1 MKKIVVFGNDGVRN
15 SAIYKEIQKI
25 LVLNKDKILI
35 NPVINYVENWAEIN
49 GEQYSFIN
57 TCSFN
62 FPSKNDDLVTREMKI
77 LNDKLISSSD
87 LLLWI
92 INSQV
97 NFSDHNFSIQKYLE
111 RKQKKY
117 VIIFDNFDYST
128 RDEEDYLNDYYL
140 QKLLRGKIKT
150 YFLPLKS
157 GFITQKLKSILSKEL
172 DFKMLCKDS
181 FDIGNIGNNEKK
193 NDILVKLTIFGPPN
207 SGKSTLLNALIQEE
221 RSVVS
226 QIAGTTKEDVF
237 ARWSRNNID
246 FQLKDTEGI
255 INKKRN
261 NKEILKDCNIALVI
275 IDVSLVIT
283 KQTLQIVN
291 LASKCE
297 KAVLIILNKIDLIS
311 KYKLELVKEEIRSR
325 LKSFSFVPIIS
336 ISAIKGTNF
345 SFLLAIL
352 DNAIKQSKL
361 TFTKSF
367 IENHFNLLTEN
378 NPPSNVKGKRLKIY
392 YAIHE
397 TGFIHKFVV
406 FVNSIDLIHFSY
418 KRYIVNYLRRN
429 FKIECLPIKLFFKK
443 S

>member
-1 MKKIVVFGNDGVRN
+1 MKKIVIFGTDGIRN
-15 SAIYKEIQKI
+15 LAIYKEIQKI
-25 LVLNKDKILI
+25 LISNKDKILI
-35 NPVINYVENWAEIN
+35 NPVVNYVENWAEIN

-57 TCSFN
+57 TCSFD
-62 FPSKNDDLVTREMKI
+62 FPSKNDDLIMREMRI

-87 LLLWI
+87 LLLWV

-97 NFSDHNFSIQKYLE
+97 DFSDYNFSIQKYLE
-111 RKQKKY
+111 KKQKKY
-117 VIIFDNFDYST
+117 IIIFDNFDYSIK
-128 RDEEDYLNDYYL
+128 DEGDYLNDYYL
-140 QKLLRGKIKT
+140 QKLLRGKIRT
-150 YFLPLKS
+150 YFLPSKS
-157 GFITQKLKSILSKEL
+157 RFIIQKLKSLLSKEL
-172 DFKMLCKDS
+172 NFKILCKDS
-181 FDIGNIGNNEKK
+181 FDIDDNEKK
-193 NDILVKLTIFGPPN
+193 NDILIKLTIFGPPN
-207 SGKSTLLNALIQEE
+207 SGKSTLLNALVQEE

-237 ARWSRNNID
+237 TRWSRNDID

-261 NKEILKDCNIALVI
+261 NKEILKDCDIALVI

-297 KAVLIILNKIDLIS
+297 KAALIILNKIDLIS
-311 KYKLELVKEEIRSR
+311 KYELESVKEEIRSR

-336 ISAIKGTNF
+336 ISAIEGTNF

-352 DNAIKQSKL
+352 DNAIKQSKFM
-361 TFTKSF
+361 FTKSF
-367 IENHFNLLTEN
+367 IENHLDLLIKN

-397 TGFIHKFVV
+397 TGFIHKFII
-406 FVNSIDLIHFSY
+406 FVNNPNLVHFSY
-418 KRYIVNYLRRN
+418 NRYIVNYLRRN

>member
-1 MKKIVVFGNDGVRN
+1 MKKIVIFGNDGVRN
-15 SAIYKEIQKI
+15 SAVYKEIQKI

-35 NPVINYVENWAEIN
+35 NPVVNYVENWAEIN
-49 GEQYSFIN
+49 EEQYSFIN

-62 FPSKNDDLVTREMKI
+62 FPSKNDDLVTREIKI

-117 VIIFDNFDYST
+117 IIIFDNFDYST

-140 QKLLRGKIKT
+140 QKLLRGKIKA
-150 YFLPLKS
+150 YFLPLS

-172 DFKMLCKDS
+172 DFKTLCKDS
-181 FDIGNIGNNEKK
+181 FNIGSNEKK
-193 NDILVKLTIFGPPN
+193 NDTLIKLTIFGPPN
-207 SGKSTLLNALIQEE
+207 SGKSTLLNALVQEE

-237 ARWSRNNID
+237 TRWSRNNID

-261 NKEILKDCNIALVI
+261 NREILKDCNIALVI

-352 DNAIKQSKL
+352 DNAIKHSKF

-397 TGFIHKFVV
+397 TGFIHKFII
-406 FVNSIDLIHFSY
+406 FVNSTDLIHFSY

-429 FKIECLPIKLFFKK
+429 FKIEYLPIKLFFKK